1 MQLNTLFSINN
12 LKTYFQY
19 PLRALISRS
28 FYFHILFCQRGLG
41 IFYLLCIS
49 IVLSVPASYQV
60 AGILKYFRGL
70 EISSLVSQIPA
81 SYLNSQGL
89 LSPND
94 NSENFKI
101 LRNSKNQPAIVYN
114 TENRTLSDDALAAPI
129 ELKSDAFIIKSAKG
143 VSSIPY
149 IAIFETDSNFKPYE
163 SAVAIEEALS
173 APMITVWL
181 MVSLWFYSILL
192 FTACVAGLI
201 AKFFMLYISKIRVYL
216 SSAIRLCS
224 FGSTLAGVI
233 LLVQFFFYVPINF
246 SILVIIPLA
255 YVVMFCH
262 EFRKELAR
270 IGLEAFK
277 HKYVPFAEQNEA
289 FEKEQERRRSSIDE
303 LTGRNAPDFSNQNTA
318 HDNSQNSEN
327 NAPENKAAQ
336 ENSISNDDNQPKQ
349 NEHNND
355 SDKPSGPGYFA
366 P

>member
-28 FYFHILFCQRGLG
+28 FYFHILFRQRGLG
-41 IFYLLCIS
+41 FFYLLCIS

-94 NSENFKI
+94 NPENFKI

-149 IAIFETDSNFKPYE
+149 IA
-163 SAVAIEEALS
+163 
-173 APMITVWL
+173 
-181 MVSLWFYSILL
+181 
-192 FTACVAGLI
+192 
-201 AKFFMLYISKIRVYL
+201 
-216 SSAIRLCS
+216 
-224 FGSTLAGVI
+224 
-233 LLVQFFFYVPINF
+233 
-246 SILVIIPLA
+246 
-255 YVVMFCH
+255 
-262 EFRKELAR
+262 
-270 IGLEAFK
+270 
-277 HKYVPFAEQNEA
+277 
-289 FEKEQERRRSSIDE
+289 
-303 LTGRNAPDFSNQNTA
+303 
-318 HDNSQNSEN
+318 
-327 NAPENKAAQ
+327 
-336 ENSISNDDNQPKQ
+336 
-349 NEHNND
+349 
-355 SDKPSGPGYFA
+355 
-366 P
+366 